1 MAITVSYTDL
11 RANLSS
17 YIDKALESR
26 APITITRQG
35 NANVIMISQE
45 EYEGWEETVHLLKSP
60 VNAARL
66 RQSISAANAGK
77 ITERKLVGGD

>member
-1 MAITVSYTDL
+1 
-11 RANLSS
+11 
-17 YIDKALESR
+17 
-26 APITITRQG
+26 
-35 NANVIMISQE
+35 MISQE

-77 ITERKLVGGD
+77 ITERKLVGVD